1 MGWVNCHNIGVEKM
15 NSKEIS
21 KILIDVA
28 MPKDITF
35 LQEYEILNATFAR
48 SDISEQEDQVD

>member
-1 MGWVNCHNIGVEKM
+1 M